1 MTAAEW
7 FGETNPDMLLRTIH
21 PQWFAKFGSN
31 AERLRY
37 EVAGRLRL
45 FGCAAARMVWELL
58 PTDARSALLISERV
72 AKYPDKAADLRA
84 AVVRLVEGPTS
95 FQQLAINAAGWGSAG
110 MAEAYRWRNPG
121 NQGPMSFDPAEA
133 GRCAARAVATQTVG
147 PSPPGF
153 TRKTDRWHVA
163 WTQVYNEARATQ
175 VGFVRDIFPPPDYAP
190 QFDSTLLT
198 STVVALARQM
208 DESGD
213 FSIAPILADALQ
225 DAGCDDD
232 TLLQCCRVPG
242 NVHVRGNWV
251 VDLVLGR
258 D

>member
-1 MTAAEW
+1 MTSAEW
-7 FGETNPDMLLRTIH
+7 FGETNPDMLIRSVH
-21 PQWFAKFGSN
+21 PEWFASFGSY

-37 EVAGRLRL
+37 EVDGRLRL

-72 AKYPDKAADLRA
+72 AKFPAEFANLRA
-84 AVVRLVEGPTS
+84 AIGRLVQSPIS
-95 FQQLAINAAGWGSAG
+95 FQQLAINAAGWAAG
-110 MAEAYRWRNPG
+110 TAAGYRWQNPS
-121 NQGPMSFDPAEA
+121 NQGPISYDPAEA
-133 GRCAARAVATQTVG
+133 GRCAARAIATQTTG

-175 VGFVRDIFPPPDYAP
+175 VGFVRDIFPPPDYTP
-190 QFDSTLLT
+190 QFDNTLLT